1 MRLACWR
8 SRPRDH
14 GLFTKDCFGET
25 PKTARETRALP
36 GEAGAP
42 SGRMR
47 ALSLIPVARRDLGKF
62 FPTQTQP
69 IVPGL
74 SHAIARGEIA
84 LVELVA
90 FEDLCESGFHRQLVT
105 VEDGIGGPDCGGMMR
120 VACRRHGQVAQLRIT
135 EGERVVAAQRGSGI
149 ENLQRIDR

>member
-1 MRLACWR
+1 MGT
-8 SRPRDH
+8 P
-14 GLFTKDCFGET
+14 FGKT
-25 PKTARETRALP
+25 PDGARRTRALL
-36 GEAGAP
+36 AVVR
-42 SGRMR
+42 S
-47 ALSLIPVARRDLGKF
+47 DTGKF
-62 FPTQTQP
+62 FPAQAQP
-69 IVPGL
+69 VVPGL

-90 FEDLCESGFHRQLVT
+90 FDNLRESGIHRQLLT